1 MARMMNG
8 PMFGQITGLAGRVV
22 ARLPGRRM
30 LAALA
35 PCLSLVVAVVVF
47 YAVPPHPVPTLL
59 DLRLVAVHT
68 MIVGTAA
75 MGMTFVIISGGID
88 LSVGSAIALVSV
100 AAAMVLKSGGGLAAA
115 VAVALSTGALCGL
128 YNALL
133 ITGLRLPPFIATLGT
148 LGFYRGVA
156 KWISGSIPITAPTL
170 GLETWVHPIPEPSWL
185 VVAPV
190 VWLMVAL
197 GLVLAF
203 TLRYSVLGQHTF
215 AIGSS
220 EATARLCG
228 IRVART
234 KIWIFVLA
242 GLLTGVAGLM
252 QFARLT
258 QGDPTV
264 AIGLELDIIAAVV
277 IGGGSLAGG
286 QGSILGTL
294 TGAFLMAYLR
304 NRCTVL
310 GWPNYVEEMIV
321 GHIIIVA
328 VAVDHWRVRRVEAG
342 GA

>member
-1 MARMMNG
+1 M
-8 PMFGQITGLAGRVV
+8 TELAQRSPADVLSGV
-22 ARLPGRRM
+22 ARHLGVGTPGRRA
-30 LAALA
+30 LHVLA
-35 PCLSLVVAVVVF
+35 PCLSLLAAVVVF
-47 YAVPPHPVPTLL
+47 YAVPPHPVPSLL

-75 MGMTFVIISGGID
+75 MGMTLVIVSGGID

-100 AAAMVLKSGGGLAAA
+100 AAAIVLEQGGGVGSAL
-115 VAVALSTGALCGL
+115 AVALGTGALCGL

-133 ITGLRLPPFIATLGT
+133 ITRLQLPPFIATLGT

-156 KWISGSIPITAPTL
+156 KWMSGSIPVTAPTR
-170 GLETWVHPIPEPSWL
+170 GLEAWVQPIPDPSWL
-185 VVAPV
+185 VLAPV

-197 GLVLAF
+197 GVVMAILLKH
-203 TLRYSVLGQHTF
+203 TVLGQHAY

-228 IRVART
+228 IRVERS
-234 KIWIFVLA
+234 KLWIYIIA

-294 TGAFLMAYLR
+294 AGAALMAYLR

-328 VAVDHWRVRRVEAG
+328 VAIDHWRIRRSSD
-342 GA
+342 